1 MKFEVSQQDMSLALL
16 LAGKSLLV
24 KANLP
29 ILSNLLVSATKDRQ
43 SLSANKQSFP
53 LGKIEVLS
61 TNLETATKVT
71 IAGKVEVE
79 GKVTLSG
86 KMLSEFIS
94 QLPQEEAVVF
104 EKLGE
109 EVQILTKGYR
119 ARFATIAAEEFPAIP
134 KIEGGHK
141 IKIGAADFA
150 RAATR
155 VAFAA
160 AQDEGRPILTGVLC
174 EFDGGK
180 VTMVATDGYRLSFD
194 EVKVLE
200 APSLVIK
207 IVVPARAIAEAA
219 KIGGETGEETKDS
232 AIDIVVAQGLNQISF
247 KLGDAEFTSRLIEGE
262 FPNWQ
267 KVIPNNFVNRA
278 RVNKEE
284 FIKVVRVASIFA
296 RDSGSILRLKFEA
309 KTQSLNVSA
318 GAAQVGSG
326 DGQIGVE
333 LTGAGGEIAFN
344 YRYLLEALGVIED
357 EEVNFEMVESLN
369 PGKLTGVSKEEKF
382 FHIIMPVR
390 LQS

>member
-1 MKFEVSQQDMSLALL
+1 MKFSVSQQDFSKALL
-16 LAGKSLLV
+16 LAGKSLLA

-29 ILSNLLVSATKDRQ
+29 ILSNLLIVASK
-43 SLSANKQSFP
+43 
-53 LGKIEVLS
+53 GKIEILS
-61 TNLETATKVT
+61 TNLETATKVV
-71 IAGKVEVE
+71 IAGKVDVE

-86 KMLSEFIS
+86 KTLSEFIT
-94 QLPQEEAVVF
+94 QLPGEADVVF

-109 EVQILTKGYR
+109 EVLISTKGYK
-119 ARFATIAAEEFPAIP
+119 ARFATMAAEEFPAIP
-134 KIEGGHK
+134 TISGGHK
-141 IKIGAADFA
+141 IKIGAVALA
-150 RAATR
+150 KVSER

-174 EFDGGK
+174 EFAKGK
-180 VTMVATDGYRLSFD
+180 VMMVATDGYRLSFD
-194 EVKVLE
+194 EAKVLE
-200 APSLVIK
+200 APPADIK
-207 IVVPARAIAEAA
+207 IVVPARAVSEAA
-219 KIGGETGEETKDS
+219 KIVSELGAGEES
-232 AIDIVVAQGLNQISF
+232 VVDIIVAEGLNQISF
-247 KLGDAEFTSRLIEGE
+247 KVGDCEFTSRLIEGE

-267 KVIPNNFVNRA
+267 KVIPASFVSRA

-309 KTQSLNVSA
+309 GANGSKKQLLNVSA

-326 DGQIGVE
+326 DGQIEVE

-344 YRYLLEALGVIED
+344 YRYLLEALNVIED

-369 PGKLTGVSKEEKF
+369 PGKLTGLSKDEAF

>member
-1 MKFEVSQQDMSLALL
+1 MKFSVPQKDMSLALL

-29 ILSNLLVSATKDRQ
+29 ILSNLLISATK
-43 SLSANKQSFP
+43 
-53 LGKIEVLS
+53 GGIEVLS

-71 IAGKVEVE
+71 IGGKVEAE
-79 GKVTLSG
+79 GEVTLSG
-86 KMLSEFIS
+86 KMLQEFIS
-94 QLPQEEAVVF
+94 QLPQEGEVTF

-109 EVQILTKGYR
+109 EVQILTKGYG

-141 IKIGAADFA
+141 IKIGADVFSK
-150 RAATR
+150 AAAR

-174 EFDGGK
+174 EFSGGK

-200 APSLVIK
+200 APSAGIK
-207 IVVPARAIAEAA
+207 IVVPARALLEAA
-219 KIGGETGEETKDS
+219 KIGGEIGVEGTKDGI
-232 AIDIVVAQGLNQISF
+232 IDIVVAEGLNQISF
-247 KLGDAEFTSRLIEGE
+247 KMGEVEFTSRLIEGE

-267 KVIPNNFVNRA
+267 KVIPASFVSHA

-309 KTQSLNVSA
+309 GTNGAKTQSLNVSA

-326 DGQIGVE
+326 SGQIGVE

-357 EEVNFEMVESLN
+357 EDINFEMVESLN
-369 PGKLTGVSKEEKF
+369 PGKLTGMSKDEKF

>member
-1 MKFEVSQQDMSLALL
+1 MKFTVPQKDMSLALL
-16 LAGKSLLV
+16 LAGKSLLA

-29 ILSNLLVSATKDRQ
+29 ILSNLLVSATK
-43 SLSANKQSFP
+43 
-53 LGKIEVLS
+53 GKIEVLS

-71 IAGKVEVE
+71 IGGEVEVE
-79 GKVTLSG
+79 GKATLSG
-86 KMLSEFIS
+86 KMLQEFIS
-94 QLPQEEAVVF
+94 QLPQEGEVVF

-134 KIEGGHK
+134 KIDGGHK
-141 IKIGAADFA
+141 IKIAAVDFA

-174 EFDGGK
+174 EFGGGEVK
-180 VTMVATDGYRLSFD
+180 MVATDGYRLSFD
-194 EVKVLE
+194 AVKVLE
-200 APSLVIK
+200 APSLAIK

-219 KIGGETGEETKDS
+219 KIGTELGEETKDS

-247 KLGDAEFTSRLIEGE
+247 KLGEVEFTSRLIEGE

-267 KVIPNNFVNRA
+267 KVIPISFVSRA
-278 RVNKEE
+278 RINKEE

-309 KTQSLNVSA
+309 GANGAKTQSLNVSA

-326 DGQIGVE
+326 DGQINVE
-333 LTGAGGEIAFN
+333 LSGAGGEIAFN

>member
-1 MKFEVSQQDMSLALL
+1 MSLALL

-29 ILSNLLVSATKDRQ
+29 ILSNLLISATK
-43 SLSANKQSFP
+43 S
-53 LGKIEVLS
+53 KIEVLS

-71 IAGKVEVE
+71 IAGEVEAE

-86 KMLSEFIS
+86 KMLQEFIS
-94 QLPQEEAVVF
+94 QLPQEGDVVF

-109 EVQILTKGYR
+109 EVQILTKGYE

-141 IKIGAADFA
+141 IKIGADVFSK
-150 RAATR
+150 AAAR

-174 EFDGGK
+174 EFSGGK
-180 VTMVATDGYRLSFD
+180 VAMVATDGYRLSFD

-200 APSLVIK
+200 APPLGIK
-207 IVVPARAIAEAA
+207 IVVPARAILEAA
-219 KIGGETGEETKDS
+219 KIGGELGGEGAKEGV
-232 AIDIVVAQGLNQISF
+232 IDIVVAEGLNQISF
-247 KLGDAEFTSRLIEGE
+247 KMGEVEFTSRLIEGE

-267 KVIPNNFVNRA
+267 KVIPASFVSHA

-284 FIKVVRVASIFA
+284 FIKVVRIASIFA

-309 KTQSLNVSA
+309 MPAGRQAGNPPAGGGAKAQSLNVSA

-326 DGQIGVE
+326 NGQIGIE
-333 LTGAGGEIAFN
+333 LSGAGGEIAFN

-369 PGKLTGVSKEEKF
+369 PGKLTGVLPEEKF

>member
-1 MKFEVSQQDMSLALL
+1 MKFTVSQQDMSLALL
-16 LAGKSLLV
+16 LAGKSLLT

-29 ILSNLLVSATKDRQ
+29 ILANLLVSATK
-43 SLSANKQSFP
+43 
-53 LGKIEVLS
+53 GKIEVLS
-61 TNLETATKVT
+61 TNLETATKVLVV
-71 IAGKVEVE
+71 GRVEAE

-86 KMLSEFIS
+86 KMLQEFIS
-94 QLPQEEAVVF
+94 QLPQEGEVVF

-141 IKIGAADFA
+141 IKIGVVDFA
-150 RAATR
+150 RTATR

-174 EFDGGK
+174 EFGGGEVK
-180 VTMVATDGYRLSFD
+180 MVATDGYRLSFD

-207 IVVPARAIAEAA
+207 IVVPARAIIEAA
-219 KIGGETGEETKDS
+219 KIGAELGGEEAKDS
-232 AIDIVVAQGLNQISF
+232 VIDIVVAEGLNQISF
-247 KLGDAEFTSRLIEGE
+247 KLGGVEFTSRLIEGE

-267 KVIPNNFVNRA
+267 KVIPANFVSRA

-296 RDSGSILRLKFEA
+296 RDSGGILRLKFEA
-309 KTQSLNVSA
+309 GANGAETQSLNVSA
-318 GAAQVGSG
+318 GAARVGSG

-333 LTGAGGEIAFN
+333 LSGAGGEIAFN

-369 PGKLTGVSKEEKF
+369 PGKLTGISKEEKF

>member
-1 MKFEVSQQDMSLALL
+1 MKFSVPQKDISLALL

-29 ILSNLLVSATKDRQ
+29 ILSNLLISATKGR
-43 SLSANKQSFP
+43 
-53 LGKIEVLS
+53 IEVLS

-71 IAGKVEVE
+71 IAGKVEAE

-86 KMLSEFIS
+86 KMLQEFIS
-94 QLPQEEAVVF
+94 QLPQEGEVTF

-109 EVQILTKGYR
+109 EVQILTKGYG

-134 KIEGGHK
+134 KIEGGHR
-141 IKIGAADFA
+141 IKIGADVFSK
-150 RAATR
+150 AAAR

-174 EFDGGK
+174 EFVGGK
-180 VTMVATDGYRLSFD
+180 VAMVATDGYRLSFD

-200 APSLVIK
+200 APSADIK
-207 IVVPARAIAEAA
+207 IVVPARAILEAA
-219 KIGGETGEETKDS
+219 KIGGELGGEGTKDGV
-232 AIDIVVAQGLNQISF
+232 IDIVVAEGLNQISF
-247 KLGDAEFTSRLIEGE
+247 KMGEVEFTSRLIEGE

-267 KVIPNNFVNRA
+267 KVIPASFVSHA

-309 KTQSLNVSA
+309 GTNGAKTQSLNVSA

-326 DGQIGVE
+326 NGQIGVE
-333 LTGAGGEIAFN
+333 LSGAGGEIAFN

-357 EEVNFEMVESLN
+357 EDINFEMVESLN